1 MPSTSQIISD
11 LMMVMQLD
19 HELELMNAYKGVP
32 FICKAKVFAIDGDNV
47 WLKASGPGILCLEK
61 ERQTKV
67 LGSDYFEPSVAHT
80 VSVDFLNGTVVLNDF
95 SYLGTK
101 LGERMTVR
109 VEPKDP
115 IDVLLINQ
123 TQKTSGLLADLS
135 LSGIGVRIAQAQYSP
150 ALKPGTL
157 VVIRLDLMGK
167 PIESEGTILSVL
179 KLDDAHRISIRF
191 TQDRGHRLEI
201 FRYLVDRRTQIEQ
214 ELQAEYEAVLRSAEV
229 AA

>member
-1 MPSTSQIISD
+1 MPSTPQIISD

-19 HELELMNAYKGVP
+19 HELELMNTFKGVP
-32 FICKAKVFAIDGDNV
+32 FICKARVLNIDGDNV
-47 WLKASGPGILCLEK
+47 SLQTSGPGIVCLER

-80 VSVDFLNGTVVLNDF
+80 VSVDFRTGIIVLQNF

-115 IDVLLINQ
+115 VDVLIINQ
-123 TQKTSGLLADLS
+123 TQKTSGELADLS
-135 LSGIGVRIAQAQYSP
+135 LSGVGVHIAQAQYSP

-157 VVIRLDLMGK
+157 VLVHMELSGK
-167 PIESEGTILSVL
+167 PIEVEGTVLSVL
-179 KLDDAHRISIRF
+179 KLDDAQRVAIRF
-191 TQDRGHRLEI
+191 TQERGHRLEI
-201 FRYLVDRRTQIEQ
+201 FRYLVDRRAQIEK
-214 ELQAEYEAVLRSAEV
+214 ELQAEYEAVLRQAEE